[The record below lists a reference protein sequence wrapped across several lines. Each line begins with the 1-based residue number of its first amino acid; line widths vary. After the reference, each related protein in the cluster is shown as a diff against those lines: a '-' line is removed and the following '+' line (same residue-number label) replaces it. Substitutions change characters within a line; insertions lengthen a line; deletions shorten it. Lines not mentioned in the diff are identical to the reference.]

1 MENEALLVLKA
12 AWDRGINTIDT
23 ANTYSNGESERYQIP
38 RNQILIFTK
47 CYGIVA
53 RSLEEH
59 VFLDPAQRNKS
70 EYINQFGLSRA
81 AIFNAV
87 DASLQRLNTPY
98 VDMLQIHRFDP
109 ETPAEETMK
118 ALHDLVQSGK
128 VRYIG
133 ASSMRCW
140 QFAHL
145 NLVAERNGWT
155 KFIRRGKGSVD
166 SALRSDLPGHAVR
179 LQEREMNAYCN
190 FNGIG
195 LIPPASSNATLRE
208 ESSAALGFGRAL
220 SETDKKVIGRVE
232 EIATKKGCTMAQVA
246 LTWVQMKVSSP
257 IVGITSIT
265 RLTDLITLDEAEVKY
280 IEKPHE
286 PKGFEVINEGG
297 YSFRV
302 IDKAIYL
309 QRVSSNFATY
319 VHIYL

>member
-1 MENEALLVLKA
+1 MSNIVKYKRLGTSGLKISVPILGAMGMGSPKWLPWVVEENEALLVLKA

-128 VRYIG
+128 V
-133 ASSMRCW
+133 
-140 QFAHL
+140 
-145 NLVAERNGWT
+145 AERNGWT
-155 KFIRRGKGSVD
+155 KFISMQNEY
-166 SALRSDLPGHAVR
+166 SLLY
-179 LQEREMNAYCN
+179 QEEEREMNAYCN

-246 LTWVQMKVSSP
+246 LNWVQMKVSSP

-265 RLTDLITLDEAEVKY
+265 RLEEY
-280 IEKPHE
+280 CH
-286 PKGFEVINEGG
+286 
-297 YSFRV
+297 
-302 IDKAIYL
+302 
-309 QRVSSNFATY
+309 
-319 VHIYL
+319 